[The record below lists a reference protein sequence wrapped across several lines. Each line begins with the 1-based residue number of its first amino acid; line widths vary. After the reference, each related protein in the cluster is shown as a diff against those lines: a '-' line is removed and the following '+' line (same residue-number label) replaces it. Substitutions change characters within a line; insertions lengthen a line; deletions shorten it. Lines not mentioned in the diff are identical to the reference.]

1 MDTEYPDANFS
12 EPGFNVHATNPQ
24 KTFLEKLILL
34 HEEFQKPAGKIR
46 YLRMSRHFYDIG
58 EILESDYGKEALK
71 NTALFESI
79 VEHRKVLT
87 PMKTTNYENMTLKD
101 LDIIPPKEQLENY
114 RSDYK
119 EMQNSMIHG
128 ASFSFDTTL
137 NKILNG
143 LRGL

>member
-1 MDTEYPDANFS
+1 
-12 EPGFNVHATNPQ
+12 
-24 KTFLEKLILL
+24 
-34 HEEFQKPAGKIR
+34 
-46 YLRMSRHFYDIG
+46 MSRHFYDIG
-58 EILESDYGKEALK
+58 EILDSDYGKEALK

-119 EMQNSMIHG
+119 EMQSSMIHG
-128 ASFSFDTTL
+128 ASISFYAIL

>member
-1 MDTEYPDANFS
+1 
-12 EPGFNVHATNPQ
+12 
-24 KTFLEKLILL
+24 
-34 HEEFQKPAGKIR
+34 
-46 YLRMSRHFYDIG
+46 MSRHFYDIG
-58 EILESDYGKEALK
+58 EILDSDYGKEALQ

-79 VEHRKVLT
+79 IEHRKILT
-87 PMKTTNYENMTLKD
+87 PMKTTNYENITLKD

-119 EMQNSMIHG
+119 EMQSSMIHG
-128 ASFSFDTTL
+128 ASISFDAIL